1 MIRNLQFF
9 TLFVIGFF
17 LSIGIAKS
25 QSVVSWNFG
34 TTTGN
39 AGPSS
44 GTPVANLTISSIDH
58 GNNNGTTTLLTTNSA
73 SSDYPGASG
82 QYNAG
87 TAARIGALNIGVNG
101 SAYFYFTLTPVMGY
115 TVELSKI
122 EFGSRSTGTGPQA
135 YTLRSSLDSYA
146 SDITT
151 GTLSADSKW
160 YLKSNNGFSSISGDG
175 QAVTYRIYGYGGTG
189 SPGSGTANWRIDDL
203 SLTLT
208 VTASG
213 GGCTPPSTY
222 PSSLAVGNETTSSL
236 DVSWDNTAG
245 DNIIVL
251 AHEGTA
257 VDADPA
263 NGTGYTGN
271 AAFGSGDPVGTGN
284 YVVYIGTGS
293 SVTVT
298 GLDEGTTYYFKAY
311 SFDNGTNCYNT
322 TNTTSGSGTTDA
334 CTPPTTYP
342 TGLTTSNET
351 TTSMDVTWTNSMPD
365 DIIVLAHAGSAVD
378 ADPVNGQTYF
388 ANAAFSLGSEIGT
401 GNYVVYIGTGTSV
414 NVTNLTANTTYHY
427 AAYSF
432 NSTTKCYNTTN
443 PATGSGMTTNPPAG
457 DYRSKATGAWESA
470 STWEYSTDNGTTW
483 QDAVQAPSST
493 DGTITILSTHKV
505 TFNANRTVDQL
516 TIASGGELEV
526 VTGTLTIAGGSGT
539 DLVINGML
547 TYTGGDITL
556 DVSATGEVNNGGT
569 YNYNED
575 NKVKAPALTWN
586 TGSTLQVS
594 RVGSATTIHTSMAGQ
609 TLYNVV
615 WNTTSQSSTV
625 NFEGQI
631 TTINGDFSLIKG
643 GASNKGIRLTSTS
656 ASSDLVLTIGGNL
669 NISAG
674 QIFEF
679 SNGNKGC
686 TVILNGNLNNSGD
699 LYTNTKG
706 GSTLKG
712 RLEVKGN
719 INSTGIIRSSGT
731 NVDNKI
737 VLNGNTIQEVSIADE
752 LKPYTTGSSDIL
764 TLEIDNM
771 VGVRLLSDLKFK
783 GSSVT
788 FTNGHI
794 YTEGKTF
801 DMRGGS
807 ITNTSTAYFVT
818 ASPYGDY
825 YATGGLRQGFPT
837 VTTSR
842 VYPVGP
848 TGALYMP
855 ATVTMTAGMVNDS
868 FDVRVVPLG
877 EHGVTPNDAAKCIQ
891 YQWEIG
897 HTNATGSA
905 NLKLQWAA
913 GTEGMSFN
921 PNLGLYIGHWN
932 SGSNKF
938 DVINTASY
946 NMVDPSA
953 TSSTAF
959 SNFSP
964 FVVSSDLTALPVQ
977 WLDIK
982 AVRRD
987 NRVMIQWNTADE
999 RDVRNYEVER
1009 RSVDGSFTT
1018 IGSVMPHNNTVI
1030 NTYSL
1035 VDERPV
1041 SGNNYYRVRQVDANG
1056 QYSYS
1061 RVVQISFEK
1070 GTSFG
1075 IRNLGQQAFG
1085 FTGIDRMA
1093 ILKVYDING
1102 RLLLI
1107 RSVTNEDREFLTGFN
1122 SGSYAITLEEGDNRY
1137 SGIFLLNR

>member
-1 MIRNLQFF
+1 MIRNLLILILLTFSTMGFAQIASWDPTGLTSYGPNPWSASSNDANVTVTGFVRGSGLGTSGTPATDSYGGSGANQSTQSDAISNGDYF
-9 TLFVIGFF
+9 TFTVKANSGYKMSLT
-17 LSIGIAKS
+17 GIPTWYTRRS
-25 QSVVSWNFG
+25 G
-34 TTTGN
+34 
-39 AGPSS
+39 SS
-44 GTPVANLTISSIDH
+44 GTCTVDVQYSFDGTNFTDIGSISVTSTSGSGSSTPLTFPQAIKDALADLSSSI
-58 GNNNGTTTLLTTNSA
+58 
-73 SSDYPGASG
+73 
-82 QYNAG
+82 
-87 TAARIGALNIGVNG
+87 
-101 SAYFYFTLTPVMGY
+101 
-115 TVELSKI
+115 TV
-122 EFGSRSTGTGPQA
+122 
-135 YTLRSSLDSYA
+135 TLRFVVVSSAIRNIYPVIGQGTRFQLD
-146 SDITT
+146 
-151 GTLSADSKW
+151 
-160 YLKSNNGFSSISGDG
+160 
-175 QAVTYRIYGYGGTG
+175 G
-189 SPGSGTANWRIDDL
+189 SVSVD
-203 SLTLT
+203 
-208 VTASG
+208 

-236 DVSWDNTAG
+236 DVSWANSNSDY
-245 DNIIVL
+245 IIVL
-251 AHEGTA
+251 AHKGSA
-257 VDADPA
+257 VNADPA
-263 NGTGYTGN
+263 NGTAYTGN

-311 SFDNGTNCYNT
+311 SFDNVTNCYNT
-322 TNTTSGSGTTDA
+322 TNTTSGSGTTDVTPP

-351 TTSMDVTWTNSMPD
+351 TTSMDVTWTNSVPD

-594 RVGSATTIHTSMAGQ
+594 RVGSTTTIHTSMAGQ

-615 WNTTSQSSTV
+615 WNTTNQSSTV

-643 GASNKGIRLTSTS
+643 GASNKGIRLTSAS

-679 SNGNKGC
+679 SNGNKSC

-771 VGVRLLSDLKFK
+771 AGVRLLSDLKFK
-783 GSSVT
+783 GSSVA

-801 DMRGGS
+801 DMRSGS
-807 ITNTSTAYFVT
+807 ITNTSEAYFVT

-913 GTEGMSFN
+913 TTEGMSFN

-938 DVINTASY
+938 DVINTATY